1 MDNYTACNNLQDIRP
16 LVEKDEINNLVTYDI
31 LYEYYKKEEK
41 TIEDIDKIIT
51 DMKSKKRNLP
61 NTPFEEYIDIREKDI
76 EMQERDLLEKS

>member
-76 EMQERDLLEKS
+76 EM